1 LRQVRDVRQRSG
13 TAGATVSTRSSK
25 R

>member
-13 TAGATVSTRSSK
+13 TPGATVSTRSSK